1 MPRDAAGTTL
11 PPEQPRGLILTD
23 LIELLR
29 LAGPV
34 ILSRL
39 GIMVMGLTDAIVVGH
54 FSARQLG
61 FHAMAWAPSSV
72 LITMSIGLLVG
83 VQVMTARAIGAG
95 KPHDTGAVLRR
106 GLVYGAWIGFG
117 GAAVLAAL
125 GPLFLHSLGLKD
137 GLADGATHPLIVFS
151 LSLPVYALSV
161 VLSFWLEGL
170 ARPGFAAI
178 AMWLAN
184 GVNLAVNLL
193 LVPGLFGLPA
203 MGATGAAWSTFV
215 ARTFL
220 TIVLGVYVL
229 RMKDARVL
237 GVFDKPKPNR
247 AAEIEQRRIG
257 YGAGASNFFEVSAF
271 AGMNLI
277 CGWIG
282 DLTVAAYAAVLN
294 VAAIIF
300 MIPLGISTAT
310 AVQVGRAY
318 GARDP
323 AGMTRAGWIAFAVTG
338 AVGVL
343 AALLLFPLKGWV
355 AMAYTT
361 DPAALTLIAPALV
374 LTCFF
379 LAPDAVQV
387 VTAQALRARGE
398 VWVPTITHLISYALV
413 MGPLAWWLAIP
424 KGMGLNGVVIAIIV
438 TSFLSAG
445 FLLARFR
452 ILDLKDRR
460 VSPSPLAGEGGGAAA
475 G

>member
-1 MPRDAAGTTL
+1 MPRDAAGAAL
-11 PPEQPRGLILTD
+11 PSGRPRGPITTD

-34 ILSRL
+34 VLSRL

-54 FSARQLG
+54 YSARQLG

-83 VQVMTARAIGAG
+83 VQVMTARAIGAE
-95 KPHDTGAVLRR
+95 KPHETGAVLRR
-106 GLVYGAWIGFG
+106 GLVYGAWIGVV
-117 GAAVLAAL
+117 GAVALAAL

-137 GLADGATHPLIVFS
+137 GLADGAAAPLVVFS

-161 VLSFWLEGL
+161 ALSFWLEGL
-170 ARPGFAAI
+170 ARPGFVTI

-193 LVPGLFGLPA
+193 LVPGTFGLPA
-203 MGATGAAWSTFV
+203 LGAVGAAWATFV

-220 TIVLGVYVL
+220 TVVLAVYIA
-229 RMKDARVL
+229 RMRDAGAL
-237 GVFDKPKPNR
+237 GVFDKPARDP
-247 AAEIEQRRIG
+247 AAEAEQRRIG

-271 AGMNLI
+271 AGMNLVA
-277 CGWIG
+277 GWIG
-282 DLTVAAYAAVLN
+282 GLAVAAWAVVLN

-300 MIPLGISTAT
+300 MIPLGVSTAT

-323 AGMTRAGWIAFAVTG
+323 AGMTRAGWIAFAVI
-338 AVGVL
+338 AIVGVV
-343 AALLLFPLKGWV
+343 AGLLLYPTKHWV
-355 AMAYTT
+355 ALAYTT
-361 DPAALTLIAPALV
+361 DPAALELILPALV

-387 VTAQALRARGE
+387 VAAQALRARGE
-398 VWVPTITHLISYALV
+398 VWIPTLTHLISYALV

-424 KGMGLNGVVIAIIV
+424 RGMGLEGVVTSVIV

-452 ILDLKDRR
+452 MLDLRDRGNA
-460 VSPSPLAGEGGGAAA
+460 PSPAR
-475 G
+475 

>member
-1 MPRDAAGTTL
+1 MPRDAAGTAL
-11 PPEQPRGLILTD
+11 SPERPRGPILTD

-72 LITMSIGLLVG
+72 FVTMNVGLLVG

-95 KPHDTGAVLRR
+95 KPHETGAVLRR
-106 GLVYGAWIGFG
+106 GLSYGAWLGLG
-117 GAAVLAAL
+117 SAAVLALL
-125 GPLFLHSLGLKD
+125 GPLFLRHMGLKD
-137 GLADGATHPLIVFS
+137 GLAEGATLPLIVFS
-151 LSLPVYALSV
+151 LSLPVYAVSV
-161 VLSFWLEGL
+161 VLTFWLEGL
-170 ARPGFAAI
+170 SRPGPGAVL
-178 AMWLAN
+178 MWLAN
-184 GVNLAVNLL
+184 IVNLAANLL
-193 LVPGLFGLPA
+193 LVPGTFGLPA
-203 MGATGAAWSTFV
+203 LGATGGAWSTFV
-215 ARTFL
+215 ARSAL
-220 TIVLGVYVL
+220 TLALAIYVL
-229 RMKDARVL
+229 RMKDARAL
-237 GVFDKPKPNR
+237 GVFDKPARDKP
-247 AAEIEQRRIG
+247 AEVEQRRIG

-271 AGMNLI
+271 AGMNLV

-282 DLTVAAYAAVLN
+282 GLAVAAYAVVLN

-300 MIPLGISTAT
+300 MIPLGMATAT

-323 AGMTRAGWIAFAVTG
+323 AGMTRAGWIAFSVIAAIGVV
-338 AVGVL
+338 VG
-343 AALLLFPLKGWV
+343 LLLYPTRHWV
-355 AMAYTT
+355 ALTYTT
-361 DPAALTLIAPALV
+361 DPAALELILPALV

-387 VTAQALRARGE
+387 VAAQALRARGE

-424 KGMGLNGVVIAIIV
+424 RGMGLNGVIVSVIV

-452 ILDLKDRR
+452 ILDWKDQK
-460 VSPSPLAGEGGGAAA
+460 LAAEVA
-475 G
+475 

>member
-1 MPRDAAGTTL
+1 M
-11 PPEQPRGLILTD
+11 TD

-34 ILSRL
+34 VLSRL

-72 LITMSIGLLVG
+72 FVTMNVGLLVG

-95 KPHDTGAVLRR
+95 RPHETGAVLRR
-106 GLVYGAWIGFG
+106 GLVYGGWIGVA
-117 GAAVLAAL
+117 GALALAAL

-151 LSLPVYALSV
+151 LSLPLYALSV

-170 ARPGFAAI
+170 ARPGPVTI
-178 AMWLAN
+178 AMWVAN
-184 GVNLAVNLL
+184 AVNLAVNLL
-193 LVPGLFGLPA
+193 LVPGTFGLPA
-203 MGATGAAWSTFV
+203 LGAAGAAWSTFV

-220 TIVLGVYVL
+220 TVVLAIHVL
-229 RMKDARVL
+229 RMKDARAL
-237 GVFDKPKPNR
+237 GVFDKPAPDR
-247 AAEIEQRRIG
+247 AAEVEQRRIG

-282 DLTVAAYAAVLN
+282 GLAVAAYAVVLN

-300 MIPLGISTAT
+300 MIPLGVSTAT
-310 AVQVGRAY
+310 AVQVGRAH

-323 AGMTRAGWIAFAVTG
+323 AGMTRAGWIAFAVI
-338 AVGVL
+338 AALGVTT
-343 AALLLFPLKGWV
+343 ALLLFPLKGWV
-355 AMAYTT
+355 ALAYTT
-361 DPAALTLIAPALV
+361 DPAALTLILPALV

-387 VTAQALRARGE
+387 VAAQALRARGE
-398 VWVPTITHLISYALV
+398 VWIPTITHLISYALV

-424 KGMGLNGVVIAIIV
+424 RGMGLNGVIISIIT

-452 ILDLKDRR
+452 MLDWRDRK
-460 VSPSPLAGEGGGAAA
+460 LAR
-475 G
+475 